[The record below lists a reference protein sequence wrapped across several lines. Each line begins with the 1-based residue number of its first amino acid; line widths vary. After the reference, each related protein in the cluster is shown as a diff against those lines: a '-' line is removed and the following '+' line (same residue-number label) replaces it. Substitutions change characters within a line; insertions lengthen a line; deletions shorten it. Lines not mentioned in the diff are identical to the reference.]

1 MIMPLCSW
9 PRMLVTLGN
18 SSSIISLI
26 CSSAKTI
33 YTIQFT
39 GPKPYCDSMKSEKS
53 TFCSTGPGTLKTFF
67 FSTFSSFT
75 VMMKIRA
82 AEHQL
87 NKIEANLMSLRSL
100 KRTCSLTLKCLSN
113 LYKKDILIMN
123 K

>member
-1 MIMPLCSW
+1 MAHLLSPLS
-9 PRMLVTLGN
+9 
-18 SSSIISLI
+18 I

-33 YTIQFT
+33 YITQCT

-53 TFCSTGPGTLKTFF
+53 MFCSTGPGTLKPF

-75 VMMKIRA
+75 FMMKIQA

-87 NKIEANLMSLRSL
+87 NKIEPNLMSLRSL
-100 KRTCSLTLKCLSN
+100 KRTCSLPLKCLSN
-113 LYKKDILIMN
+113 LYKKDKLIMN